1 MRAQARPPVGFYWL
15 IFAVAAL
22 LWSLASL
29 RHGLLQSN
37 SFDLGLFDQW
47 AWQLSQGLEPVSSQ
61 SWRLHLLNDHGAWL
75 FYALAPLYRLVAS
88 VQWLL
93 ALQALSLTFTALP
106 LWWLAAWSGLSP
118 RQCWLVCGL
127 WWLQPVV
134 FNTNLFDFHPEVL
147 AMPLLAWL
155 ILAGRRGQV
164 LLWSLLLVLVL
175 GWRDGLALVTLGLAL
190 EQLVRRRWQLAGLA
204 AGLSLGW
211 LWLLVAWIQPPLLA
225 RYPGLNAGASRYGYL
240 GDSLPEIIRTL
251 LREPWRLLHHVDWG
265 GAVVYLL
272 LISVPLLPFWRRAS
286 LPALVAGVPLILVNL
301 LSESGAQRSLVHHYS
316 LPLAV
321 IGVVAAIDG
330 LASAK
335 DNRMSWRRLAWAAA
349 CWVALAKPWFFSG
362 PYLDRLGLTADSRVA
377 MQRIASDAA
386 VATTSYLV
394 PHLSHRPMVLFP
406 SDPALGLHALEKQRG
421 ISVLLLHP
429 GEPGWASQATLQ
441 ERLLQEAR
449 DQGWT
454 CDRFNSGLTLCQRA
468 PD

>member
-1 MRAQARPPVGFYWL
+1 MAT
-15 IFAVAAL
+15 L

-29 RHGLLQSN
+29 RHSLLQSN

-61 SWRLHLLNDHGAWL
+61 SWQLHLLNDHGAWM

-93 ALQALSLTFTALP
+93 ALQALSLAFTAVP
-106 LWWLAAWSGLSP
+106 LWGLAAWSGLP
-118 RQCWLVCGL
+118 ARQCWLVCGL

-155 ILAGRRGQV
+155 ILAGRRGHA
-164 LLWSLLLVLVL
+164 LTWSLLLVLVL

-190 EQLVRRRWQLAGLA
+190 EQLIRRRWKLAGLA

-211 LWLLVAWIQPPLLA
+211 LWLLAAWIQPPLLA
-225 RYPGLNAGASRYGYL
+225 RFPGLNAGASRYGYL
-240 GDSLPEIIRTL
+240 GDSLPEIISAL
-251 LREPWRLLHHVDWG
+251 LREPWRLLHHVDWV

-286 LPALVAGVPLILVNL
+286 LPALVAGVPLVVVNL

-321 IGVVAAIDG
+321 IAVVAAIDG
-330 LASAK
+330 LASSR
-335 DNRMSWRRLAWAAA
+335 DGSVPWRRLAWVAA
-349 CWVALAKPWFFSG
+349 CWVALAKPWFFTG
-362 PYLDRLGLTADSRVA
+362 PYLDRIGLKADSRA
-377 MQRIASDAA
+377 AIERIASDAA
-386 VATTSYLV
+386 VVTTSYLL
-394 PHLSHRPMVLFP
+394 PHLSHRPMVMFP
-406 SDPALGLHALEKQRG
+406 SDPALGLQALERERG

-429 GEPGWASQATLQ
+429 GAPGWSSRAILQ

-449 DQGWT
+449 QQGWP
-454 CDRFNSGLTLCQRA
+454 CDRFSSGLTLCQRA
-468 PD
+468 PH